1 MDEAAK
7 AYLAAARG
15 RWTQWEEVVVSNDR
29 GSRLVHYYLRGNGE
43 AKELAVVGRERSPR
57 HMSYAVQ
64 GRFLRALAAAAG
76 AVAVAPSP
84 SRSPLA
90 AAGADGGAPRRWRS
104 RREVVDWL
112 SSLVSGRGEVPAM
125 LAAQPQPPQPPEVAG
140 EDESSCHG
148 VFMEFMTKVAQFEEL
163 AESGER
169 LLGRFREE
177 LEYFRRPQIP
187 KESDVMN
194 QILKSNCTVR
204 MRSYIEAG
212 CRLHCQN
219 ISNINQLKTLLEELE
234 CLVENVYG
242 ITLTASLSALGV
254 SDSQCLDNMLST
266 DCCSMEGVS
275 TQEEDKSA
283 DQLDTDVSFVT
294 VMVMVR
300 NMLKLDYMMQEK
312 IVSALSLKTPSSEL
326 EGYCLMWNLRPYID
340 DDVMRHAWK
349 MCP

>member
-1 MDEAAK
+1 MALAPSHRLTEEAGAPIGEQRK
-7 AYLAAARG
+7 R
-15 RWTQWEEVVVSNDR
+15 S
-29 GSRLVHYYLRGNGE
+29 SR
-43 AKELAVVGRERSPR
+43 AGRE
-57 HMSYAVQ
+57 
-64 GRFLRALAAAAG
+64 
-76 AVAVAPSP
+76 
-84 SRSPLA
+84 
-90 AAGADGGAPRRWRS
+90 
-104 RREVVDWL
+104 
-112 SSLVSGRGEVPAM
+112 EVPAM
-125 LAAQPQPPQPPEVAG
+125 LAAQPPPSPPEVAG
-140 EDESSCHG
+140 EDESSCRG
-148 VFMEFMTKVAQFEEL
+148 VFMEFMTKVTQFEKL

-169 LLGRFREE
+169 LFGRFCEE

-194 QILKSNCTVR
+194 QILKSNCTAR

-212 CRLHCQN
+212 CRLHCKN
-219 ISNINQLKTLLEELE
+219 ISNINQLSSCEDRLKDHIKKVKILLEELE

-242 ITLTASLSALGV
+242 ITLTASLSALEV

-266 DCCSMEGVS
+266 DCCPMEGVS

-283 DQLDTDVSFVT
+283 DQLDTDVSLVT

-340 DDVMRHAWK
+340 DDVMSLAFE